1 MQCSSS
7 PTGFGKVCPQ
17 RVTVREGG
25 SGRVSCRE
33 TPGSV
38 SGMAATG
45 SSCLPDST
53 GNLWGGTTGGS
64 AHLPNSPRSLCR
76 QSEIAPAAGWS
87 LLGPHHRCS
96 TAWVGVG
103 RSAGK
108 PLLLGI
114 SEHKVSSSDPGNV
127 MVSLTTAPN
136 AHMPASVQC
145 SSTAAS
151 GKQWQRAEAWEAP
164 EG

>member
-17 RVTVREGG
+17 RVTAREGG

-45 SSCLPDST
+45 SSYVSEFTGNLCGGTTEGSARLPDSPT
-53 GNLWGGTTGGS
+53 
-64 AHLPNSPRSLCR
+64 SLCR

-114 SEHKVSSSDPGNV
+114 SEHKVFSSDPGIV
-127 MVSLTTAPN
+127 MVSLTTAQI
-136 AHMPASVQC
+136 AHMPASVEC
-145 SSTAAS
+145 
-151 GKQWQRAEAWEAP
+151 
-164 EG
+164 